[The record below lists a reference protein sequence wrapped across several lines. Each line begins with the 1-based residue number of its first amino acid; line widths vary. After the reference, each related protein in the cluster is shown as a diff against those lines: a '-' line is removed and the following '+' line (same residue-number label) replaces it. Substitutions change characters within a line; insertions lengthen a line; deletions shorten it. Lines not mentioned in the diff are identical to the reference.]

1 MVSLSHLGYLATAV
15 ATHALVGY
23 TLGTLAFDAPRAGV
37 LGGVVADVD
46 LFFPL
51 AWEFPLTHRGLT
63 HTGLAVGAALAVAA
77 VRSRAA
83 AGGVGVDETQSVSS
97 ARRTMSVGVGYASH
111 LLIDSTTPMGVPLF
125 YPLSTARVGVQMGGH
140 SGPATAALWLC
151 CLAAL
156 WTRRRSGRLDEQT

>member
-1 MVSLSHLGYLATAV
+1 MVTLSHLGYLATAV

-23 TLGTLAFDAPRAGV
+23 TLGALAFDAPRAGV

-46 LFFPL
+46 LLLPL

-63 HTGLAVGAALAVAA
+63 HTGLVVGAAVAVAA
-77 VRSRAA
+77 TRSRAA
-83 AGGVGVDETQSVSS
+83 AGGVGV
-97 ARRTMSVGVGYASH
+97 GYAAH
-111 LLIDSTTPMGVPLF
+111 LLVDSTTPMGVPLF
-125 YPLSTARVGVQMGGH
+125 YPLSAARVGVPMGGH

-156 WTRRRSGRLDEQT
+156 WARKRSRPAGERA

>member
-1 MVSLSHLGYLATAV
+1 MVTLSHLGYLAAAI

-37 LGGVVADVD
+37 IGGVVADID
-46 LFFPL
+46 LLLPL

-63 HTGLAVGAALAVAA
+63 HTALVVGAAVAVAA
-77 VRSRAA
+77 TRSRAA
-83 AGGVGVDETQSVSS
+83 AGG
-97 ARRTMSVGVGYASH
+97 VGVGYASH

-125 YPLSTARVGVQMGGH
+125 YPLSTAHVGVPVGGH
-140 SGPATAALWLC
+140 SRPATAVLWLC

-156 WTRRRSGRLDEQT
+156 WVRKRRFADRRADE